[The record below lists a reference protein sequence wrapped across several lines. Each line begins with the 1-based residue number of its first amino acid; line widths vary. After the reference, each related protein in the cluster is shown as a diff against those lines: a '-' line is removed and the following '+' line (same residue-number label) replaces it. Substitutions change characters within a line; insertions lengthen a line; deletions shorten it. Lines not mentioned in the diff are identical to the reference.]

1 MQGKGINTKPL
12 GGLLEK
18 RHKKVTK
25 NIQKKYK
32 KGMKTVQPILDNSI
46 KIA

>member
-18 RHKKVTK
+18 RHKK
-25 NIQKKYK
+25 
-32 KGMKTVQPILDNSI
+32 GMKTVQPILDNSI